1 MNKPTLSSNS
11 GTSSSYLDKSQSR
24 QYFARLMTPS
34 EVASATVNRPLEVR
48 QRTAGHWVL
57 AGDISSEMFK
67 LLGEAPALNFPMR
80 LSGFSSTAGVGY
92 CSLVHQVQRHQ
103 SRIVLPLYDAS
114 SRMFLEAMTKSEHLT
129 FMLGND
135 GSGEA
140 LLLNS
145 PVGPMQYMPLLALSC
160 PATPQQQHEALRE
173 LPILQ
178 EIMGNPLQVPSLLPE
193 YSVQHVNVSLLL
205 PSVLNDCFQAALA
218 KAARP

>member
-11 GTSSSYLDKSQSR
+11 GTSSSYSDKSQSR
-24 QYFARLMTPS
+24 QYFARLLTPG
-34 EVASATVNRPLEVR
+34 EVATSTVNRPLEVQ

-57 AGDISSEMFK
+57 SGDVSSHMFH
-67 LLGEAPALNFPMR
+67 LLREAPPMNFPMR
-80 LSGFSSTAGVGY
+80 LSGFSSTEGVPY
-92 CSLVHQVQRHQ
+92 CTLVHQVQRHQ
-103 SRIVLPLYDAS
+103 SRIVLPLYDTP

-129 FMLGND
+129 FLLGND

-145 PVGPMQYMPLLALSC
+145 PMKPVQYLPLLALSC
-160 PATPQQQHEALRE
+160 PATVQQQHQALLE
-173 LPILQ
+173 LPLVQ
-178 EIMGNPLQVPSLLPE
+178 EIMGNPLQIPSLWPG

-205 PSVLNDCFQAALA
+205 PSSLNDCFQATLT